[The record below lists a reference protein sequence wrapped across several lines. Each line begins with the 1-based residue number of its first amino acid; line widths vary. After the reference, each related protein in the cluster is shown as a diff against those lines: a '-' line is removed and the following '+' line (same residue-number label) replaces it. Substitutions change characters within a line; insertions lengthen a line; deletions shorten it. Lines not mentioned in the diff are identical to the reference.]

1 MIYYYCPANGDKY
14 ISLGLLCTRSFNFEL
29 TRLPL
34 SDEKYEDKNII
45 LLKPFFLIELWLD
58 LSYNG
63 ALHNDFCK
71 MCICTYTFFF
81 NFPGCLLVKLF
92 KMYFHVLFSQIT
104 QTQQKTTVNISHLA
118 DKLDSIYYNAA
129 NINKCQYFLWLSEII
144 HWNIPF

>member
-81 NFPGCLLVKLF
+81 LISLVVCSLSFLKCIFMFIFPK
-92 KMYFHVLFSQIT
+92 
-104 QTQQKTTVNISHLA
+104 
-118 DKLDSIYYNAA
+118 
-129 NINKCQYFLWLSEII
+129 
-144 HWNIPF
+144 